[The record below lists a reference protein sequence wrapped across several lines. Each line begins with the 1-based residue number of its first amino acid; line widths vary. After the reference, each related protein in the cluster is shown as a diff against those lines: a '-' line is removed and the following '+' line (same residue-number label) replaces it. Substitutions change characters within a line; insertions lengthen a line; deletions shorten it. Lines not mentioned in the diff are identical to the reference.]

1 MEKLEQKK
9 KVYEVQKKG
18 LATLEEYKN
27 IVRACRDAVRR
38 VKAHLEL
45 NLAREVKDNKK
56 GLFLS
61 ISITKRRQGNEMGS
75 LVQED

>member
-9 KVYEVQKKG
+9 KVYEVRKKG

-27 IVRACRDAVRR
+27 IVRACRDAVRK

>member
-9 KVYEVQKKG
+9 KVYEVRKKG

-27 IVRACRDAVRR
+27 IVRACRDAVRK

-45 NLAREVKDNKK
+45 NLAQEVKDKK
-56 GLFLS
+56 SGFKCVSSKRKTRDGLGL
-61 ISITKRRQGNEMGS
+61 Q
-75 LVQED
+75 